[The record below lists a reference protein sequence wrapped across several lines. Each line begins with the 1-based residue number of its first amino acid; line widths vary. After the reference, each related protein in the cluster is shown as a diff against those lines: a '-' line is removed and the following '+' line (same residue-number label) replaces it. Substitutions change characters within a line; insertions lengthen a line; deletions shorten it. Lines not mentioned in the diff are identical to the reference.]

1 MVSIRGAPG
10 HSGSGNGTPSNK
22 ESVPLKDLESGTPGI
37 EVDSHEDPHESDRS
51 DDSLDL
57 PEDEVGQ
64 GLLGGRSTRHQ
75 YAESPPGQTRLFSSF
90 LRGPDPPRKHHIRPI
105 FEGLQTAPI
114 RVVERLF
121 PSLRSKVIALI
132 AFHALWVAIFLTI
145 LNWSVVGPEI
155 PGYGMPNRLSCGAR
169 LWHNGTLCGID
180 GNACRPF
187 DEQKFAFKCPA
198 GCRDTILLEPYTV
211 GDQELNYRSL
221 VIGGAPQNH
230 SSYRG
235 DSFVCAAA
243 IHAGVINNAA
253 GGCGI
258 LRRTGEQIS
267 FTGVKQNSIESVSF
281 NSYFPLS
288 FDFEKETT
296 AVCRDPRWLLFAIS
310 LVFTSVISLCTTSP
324 GVFYV
329 SIWFISWFQVAL
341 ASDPPFAS
349 DYLEVV
355 SIGIGRLL
363 PAAFVGWAIYYFCVR
378 ETLKGL
384 TAQFEKTILWLGP
397 FWVGALNTDTFD
409 RIPISRLTPHD
420 IQQQPGAIPAL
431 IIIVAV
437 IVVTMVTQA
446 WAIWSAGKLPRYL
459 VIYGVM
465 AGALMIMIV
474 LPQLNLRI
482 HHYILSLLFL
492 PGTAL
497 QTRPSLVYQGLLMGL
512 FINGIARWG
521 FDSILQTPN
530 ALLGDAQLGSVLP
543 DITAPVIGDAGNNL
557 TFWFS
562 ALPSDVAGIAVM
574 VNDVLRANLYR
585 STSKAAEIGTDV
597 KTAAD
602 LSFEWTR
609 LHENHREYFRFA
621 YMKNSALGSLW
632 YEDFTKAGTWR
643 ENGDWL
649 PMDQG
654 H

>member
-1 MVSIRGAPG
+1 MVSGHGDLG
-10 HSGSGNGTPSNK
+10 HSFSDNDIPDNK
-22 ESVPLKDLESGTPGI
+22 ESVPLNDLESGRTG
-37 EVDSHEDPHESDRS
+37 VDVSSHKDPQDSGRS
-51 DDSLDL
+51 DDSLDN

-64 GLLGGRSTRHQ
+64 GLLGGRSYKHQ
-75 YAESPPGQTRLFSSF
+75 QGQNSSAQSGWFSSF
-90 LRGPDPPRKHHIRPI
+90 LRGPNPPRRHRIRPF
-105 FEGLQTAPI
+105 FESFQTAPI
-114 RVVERLF
+114 RIIKRLF
-121 PSLRSKVIALI
+121 PTLRSQAIALI
-132 AFHALWVAIFLTI
+132 AFHALWATIFLTI
-145 LNWSVVGPEI
+145 LNWSVLGPEI

-187 DEQKFAFKCPA
+187 DEQKFAFRCPA
-198 GCRDTILLEPYTV
+198 GCHDTILLEPYAV

-221 VIGGAPQNH
+221 VVGGAADAENTIG
-230 SSYRG
+230 SYRG

-258 LRRTGEQIS
+258 LRRTGEQTS
-267 FTGVKQNSIESVSF
+267 FIGVEKNSITSVSF

-288 FDFEKETT
+288 FDFEKETI
-296 AVCRDPRWLLFAIS
+296 AICRDPRWLLFTVS
-310 LVFTSVISLCTTSP
+310 LIFTSILSLCTTSP
-324 GVFYV
+324 VVFYV
-329 SIWFISWFQVAL
+329 SVWFISWFQVAL

-355 SIGIGRLL
+355 SIGMGRLL
-363 PAAFVGWAIYYFCVR
+363 PASFVGWAIYYFCVR
-378 ETLKGL
+378 ETLSGL
-384 TAQFEKTILWLGP
+384 TAQWEKTILWLGP

-431 IIIVAV
+431 IIIVTILV
-437 IVVTMVTQA
+437 ITIVTQA

-459 VIYGVM
+459 VIYGIMACTLIVM
-465 AGALMIMIV
+465 II

-482 HHYILSLLFL
+482 HHYILSLLLL

-497 QTRPSLVYQGLLMGL
+497 KTRPSLVYQGLLMGL

-543 DITAPVIGDAGNNL
+543 NITAPIIGAGGNNL

-562 ALPSDVAGIAVM
+562 ALPSDVSGIAVM
-574 VNDVLRANLYR
+574 INDVLRANLYR
-585 STSKAAEIGTDV
+585 AVSRAEGTGTGV
-597 KTAAD
+597 KSSPE

-609 LHENHREYFRFA
+609 LHQNHSEYFRFA
-621 YMKNSALGSLW
+621 YMKNSALGGLW

-643 ENGDWL
+643 DNGDWI
-649 PMDQG
+649 Q
-654 H
+654 

>member
-1 MVSIRGAPG
+1 MVSQPVSDMIDYL
-10 HSGSGNGTPSNK
+10 SNTG
-22 ESVPLKDLESGTPGI
+22 V
-37 EVDSHEDPHESDRS
+37 R
-51 DDSLDL
+51 
-57 PEDEVGQ
+57 
-64 GLLGGRSTRHQ
+64 
-75 YAESPPGQTRLFSSF
+75 
-90 LRGPDPPRKHHIRPI
+90 
-105 FEGLQTAPI
+105 
-114 RVVERLF
+114 
-121 PSLRSKVIALI
+121 
-132 AFHALWVAIFLTI
+132 
-145 LNWSVVGPEI
+145 
-155 PGYGMPNRLSCGAR
+155 
-169 LWHNGTLCGID
+169 HNGTLCGID

-198 GCRDTILLEPYTV
+198 GCRDTMLLEPYTV

-221 VIGGAPQNH
+221 VIGGASDADNTTIA
-230 SSYRG
+230 SYRG

-267 FTGVKQNSIESVSF
+267 FTGVKQNSISSVSF
-281 NSYFPLS
+281 NSHFPLS
-288 FDFEKETT
+288 FGFDKETT

-324 GVFYV
+324 SVFYV

-355 SIGIGRLL
+355 SIGMGRLL

-378 ETLKGL
+378 ETLSGL
-384 TAQFEKTILWLGP
+384 TAQWEKTVLWLGP

-431 IIIVAV
+431 IIIVAIIV
-437 IVVTMVTQA
+437 ITIVTQA
-446 WAIWSAGKLPRYL
+446 WGIWSAGKLPHYL
-459 VIYGVM
+459 MIYGVM
-465 AGALMIMIV
+465 AGALIVMII

-543 DITAPVIGDAGNNL
+543 NITAPIIGAAGDNL

-574 VNDVLRANLYR
+574 VNDVLRANIYR
-585 STSKAAEIGTDV
+585 ATSKTGQGGTNV
-597 KTAAD
+597 KSTAD
-602 LSFEWTR
+602 LSFEWSR
-609 LHENHREYFRFA
+609 LHQNHSEYFRFA
-621 YMKNSALGSLW
+621 YMKNGALGGLW
-632 YEDFTKAGTWR
+632 YEDFTKTGTWR
-643 ENGDWL
+643 ETGEWV

-654 H
+654 R

>member
-1 MVSIRGAPG
+1 M
-10 HSGSGNGTPSNK
+10 
-22 ESVPLKDLESGTPGI
+22 
-37 EVDSHEDPHESDRS
+37 
-51 DDSLDL
+51 
-57 PEDEVGQ
+57 
-64 GLLGGRSTRHQ
+64 
-75 YAESPPGQTRLFSSF
+75 
-90 LRGPDPPRKHHIRPI
+90 
-105 FEGLQTAPI
+105 
-114 RVVERLF
+114 
-121 PSLRSKVIALI
+121 
-132 AFHALWVAIFLTI
+132 
-145 LNWSVVGPEI
+145 
-155 PGYGMPNRLSCGAR
+155 
-169 LWHNGTLCGID
+169 
-180 GNACRPF
+180 
-187 DEQKFAFKCPA
+187 
-198 GCRDTILLEPYTV
+198 
-211 GDQELNYRSL
+211 
-221 VIGGAPQNH
+221 
-230 SSYRG
+230 
-235 DSFVCAAA
+235 
-243 IHAGVINNAA
+243 
-253 GGCGI
+253 
-258 LRRTGEQIS
+258 
-267 FTGVKQNSIESVSF
+267 KQNSIESVSF

-324 GVFYV
+324 SVFYV
-329 SIWFISWFQVAL
+329 SVWFISWFQVAL

-355 SIGIGRLL
+355 SIGMGRLL

-378 ETLKGL
+378 ETLSGL
-384 TAQFEKTILWLGP
+384 TAQFEKTILWLCP

-437 IVVTMVTQA
+437 IVVTVVTQA
-446 WAIWSAGKLPRYL
+446 LAIWSAGKLPRYL

-465 AGALMIMIV
+465 AGALIIMII

-543 DITAPVIGDAGNNL
+543 NITAPIIDATGNNL

-562 ALPSDVAGIAVM
+562 TLPSDVAGIAVM
-574 VNDVLRANLYR
+574 VNDVLRANIYR
-585 STSKAAEIGTDV
+585 AAPKTAEDGADD

-602 LSFEWTR
+602 MSFEWTR
-609 LHENHREYFRFA
+609 LHQNHSEYFRFA
-621 YMKNSALGSLW
+621 YMKNSALGGLW
-632 YEDFTKAGTWR
+632 YEDFSKAGTWR
-643 ENGDWL
+643 EDGVWI

-654 H
+654 D